1 MARQSEAQ
9 RIEAAN
15 EAAALV
21 YFDEAMAALPDPRRR
36 QGQRY
41 PLRSIIVIALMAMVC
56 SCDDAEAMELWAEA
70 NEDWLGTFLEL
81 PHGVPTQD
89 VFLSVLGS
97 LEPKAFSR
105 VYQRWA
111 DLVSLRLGEGNRHI
125 AIDGKTSRRSGSPT
139 NGHAP
144 IHTVSADLR
153 EAGVVLAQ
161 TQVREKSNE
170 ITAIPELLAVLDL
183 RHATVTSDAMGCQT
197 AVVESIVKAG
207 GDYLICAKGNQ
218 PTLEEE
224 IKETFREA
232 NDPRR
237 RAVDEAPRPEVTV
250 HEETEKGHGRIEQR
264 TVRVTSRLDWVQS
277 SDRWAGLGYLVE
289 VRRERTV
296 IATGKTSI
304 ETSHYIGSGTPPSAQ
319 QTASLIRGHWSI
331 ENGLHW
337 VLDVAFHEDH
347 ARHRAKNAA
356 ANMTTLRHFA
366 LALVQNDPTRKL
378 GVANT
383 RKKAAFMR
391 DYLIS
396 LFASFAG

>member
-1 MARQSEAQ
+1 MARVSEAQ
-9 RIEAAN
+9 RVEAAN
-15 EAAALV
+15 EEAALA
-21 YFDEAMAALPDPRRR
+21 YFDEAMVTLADPRRR

-41 PLRSIIVIALMAMVC
+41 PLRSILVIALMAMVC
-56 SCDDAEAMELWAEA
+56 GCDDAEAMEIWAEA
-70 NEDWLGTFLEL
+70 NEQWLGTFLAL

-89 VFLSVLGS
+89 VFLHVLGS

-139 NGHAP
+139 NGQAP
-144 IHTVSADLR
+144 IHTVSAYLR

-161 TQVREKSNE
+161 TQVLEKSNE

-197 AVVESIVKAG
+197 EIVESIVKAG

-224 IKETFREA
+224 VKETFREA
-232 NDPRR
+232 DDPRR
-237 RAVDEAPRPEVTV
+237 RAVDEAPRPEVAL

-264 TVRVTSRLDWVQS
+264 TVRVTSCLDWVQS
-277 SDRWAGLGYLVE
+277 SDRWVGLGYVVE

-296 IATGKTSI
+296 IATGKTSF

-319 QTASLIRGHWSI
+319 RAASLIRQHWSI

-337 VLDVAFHEDH
+337 VLDVAFREDD

-366 LALVQNDPTRKL
+366 LALVRNDSTRKL

-383 RKKAAFMR
+383 RKKASFMR

-396 LFASFAG
+396 PFATFAR